1 MPPLDSSA
9 FQRSEPEAQPSP
21 VLAMPSVAMARFR
34 RLMQYEGWDADLTRM
49 CVDRSYAHECLARA
63 HTSNSEALRRASLEL
78 FDAYDRNGETDAER
92 GAAASL
98 VAPGSSLMH

>member
-78 FDAYDRNGETDAER
+78 FDAYDRNGESELSR
-92 GAAASL
+92 QL
-98 VAPGSSLMH
+98 LAPGNSLLH